1 MIKMSSVFIKEK
13 LVKYKYF
20 LLFHGKEPNTI
31 PKFIQIL
38 DVLKGADYAD
48 SDSTKESKGSHE
60 QGILVFNV
68 KYK

>member
-20 LLFHGKEPNTI
+20 LLFHDKEPNTI
-31 PKFIQIL
+31 SKFIQIL

-48 SDSTKESKGSHE
+48 SGSTKESKGSHE
-60 QGILVFNV
+60 KGILIFNV